1 MSVSSATTS
10 TVLSVTCATCWMI
23 KVSLSS
29 CVVVISTRML
39 TLPFSIST
47 GTGFTPSDNKG
58 MLLEGFLVLNQICHD
73 EINKLPFILGNRPVD
88 FKKIMN
94 WVVKILL
101 AVFIT
106 QTIYDNSVISNGANI
121 VKRASYARL
130 EQTARSRGQGSQN
143 DWTQSFRIDKKAI
156 QVPPTEAKRPKE
168 RKGLYY
174 LITNYFGLS
183 KIFKNLKNSFYLELN
198 CDSCKLATN
207 MLQYYHNINRTTD
220 EIVQTIEDIC
230 VSFKVQSENVCR
242 GIIPAF
248 RAEFSYILENV
259 VFDSNE
265 ICSFVVGPHCS
276 TSPSKLH
283 DWEIHIPEKPSG
295 VNQVQTTSPTDGKSA
310 VLRVLHL
317 SDTHFD
323 PYYVEGSNAECG
335 EPLCCREGNRDT
347 VPLAK
352 QAGRWGDYRGCD
364 TPRRTLESMLDFIN
378 QTLEFDYILWTGD
391 LPPHDVWNQTKSTQ
405 IFHLYK
411 MTEMMLKYFP
421 NKPIFPSLG
430 NHESS
435 PVDSFPPPYI
445 KGELSIDW
453 LYSQLNHTWTRWLG
467 NHVSETI
474 NKGAYYSVLVYPGFR
489 IISINSNYCNNQNWW
504 LLVNSTDPAQELQWL
519 VFQLQKA
526 EKAREKVHI
535 IGHIPPGSP
544 DCLFVYQD
552 TVVAQFYGHA
562 HVDEFQI
569 FYERLSHGRRKPI
582 NVAYVGPSIAPFK
595 HLNPG
600 FRVYTVDGLRDHS
613 TWSVLDHETYFMNL
627 TAANI
632 YNSPIWRKEYSAKEA
647 YGMKALTPHYWD
659 RFVKKLKYDD
669 ELFNKY
675 FSYYT
680 RMSNEYP
687 EL

>member
-1 MSVSSATTS
+1 MQGLNRLHGVGVKAVKMTGR
-10 TVLSVTCATCWMI
+10 
-23 KVSLSS
+23 KVSEL
-29 CVVVISTRML
+29 TRK
-39 TLPFSIST
+39 
-47 GTGFTPSDNKG
+47 PSKYHRQKQKDQK
-58 MLLEGFLVLNQICHD
+58 
-73 EINKLPFILGNRPVD
+73 
-88 FKKIMN
+88 
-94 WVVKILL
+94 
-101 AVFIT
+101 
-106 QTIYDNSVISNGANI
+106 NGK
-121 VKRASYARL
+121 V
-130 EQTARSRGQGSQN
+130 
-143 DWTQSFRIDKKAI
+143 
-156 QVPPTEAKRPKE
+156 
-168 RKGLYY
+168 LYY

-183 KIFKNLKNSFYLELN
+183 K
-198 CDSCKLATN
+198 
-207 MLQYYHNINRTTD
+207 
-220 EIVQTIEDIC
+220 
-230 VSFKVQSENVCR
+230 
-242 GIIPAF
+242 
-248 RAEFSYILENV
+248 AEFSYILENV

-364 TPRRTLESMLDFIN
+364 TPRRNIRKHVRFSLIK
-378 QTLEFDYILWTGD
+378 LW
-391 LPPHDVWNQTKSTQ
+391 
-405 IFHLYK
+405 
-411 MTEMMLKYFP
+411 
-421 NKPIFPSLG
+421 
-430 NHESS
+430 
-435 PVDSFPPPYI
+435 SFPPPYI

-669 ELFNKY
+669 V
-675 FSYYT
+675 T
-680 RMSNEYP
+680 V
-687 EL
+687 